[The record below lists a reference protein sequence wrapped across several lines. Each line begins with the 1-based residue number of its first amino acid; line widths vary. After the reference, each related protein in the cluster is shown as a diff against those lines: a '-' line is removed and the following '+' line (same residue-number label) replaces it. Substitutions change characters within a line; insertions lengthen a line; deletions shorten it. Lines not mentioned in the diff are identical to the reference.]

1 MLVNEPDGPFGL
13 AIPEIESS
21 QLMRSHPFLS

>member
-13 AIPEIESS
+13 AFPEIESS
-21 QLMRSHPFLS
+21 RLMGSHTLLS